1 MATTVHEPP
10 EIESRPTLSHDG
22 GWHDLIPSTGNIL
35 AVEDSSPASRTGIWV
50 ALAAITMTFVAI
62 TSAMVVRQG
71 ASMDWRHFTLPR
83 VLYLDTVILLASSG
97 ALELARKRVAAFARG
112 LQPGRS
118 LPLLWLWLTLG
129 LGLLFVG
136 GQYVAWLQ
144 LKAEG
149 WYLATNP
156 SSSFFYLF
164 TAHAWPACARGPGG
178 SDVGDLAVQ
187 QAGFDSAPEHAEY
200 GFVLL
205 AFHGCALDLPAGVT
219 VGANLTSCWEEAL

>member
-10 EIESRPTLSHDG
+10 EIESRPPLSDDG
-22 GWHDLIPSTGNIL
+22 GWRDLTPSTGNL
-35 AVEDSSPASRTGIWV
+35 PAVEDSSPASRTGIWV
-50 ALAAITMTFVAI
+50 ALAAITMTFAAL

-71 ASMDWRHFTLPR
+71 SSMDWRHFTLPW
-83 VLYLDTVILLASSG
+83 VLYLNTVVLLASSG
-97 ALELARKRVAAFARG
+97 VLEHARKRVAAFAHG

-136 GQYVAWLQ
+136 GQYLAWLQ

-164 TAHAWPACARGPGG
+164 TAMHGLHVLGGLAGLTLVIWRFSRPVSTLRLSTLSTVSYYWHFMDVLWIYLLLLLWARI
-178 SDVGDLAVQ
+178 
-187 QAGFDSAPEHAEY
+187 
-200 GFVLL
+200 
-205 AFHGCALDLPAGVT
+205 
-219 VGANLTSCWEEAL
+219 